1 MSDKDESCLSFDPN
15 RFMSENK
22 DLLWGA
28 AAVAA
33 FLNEIS
39 ASPISR
45 SQVYHWLDAGL
56 LPSGK
61 FGGKIV
67 ASKRAIQA
75 RFEQITGTEG

>member
-1 MSDKDESCLSFDPN
+1 MSNKDESCLPIGSDHFT
-15 RFMSENK
+15 SEDK

-28 AAVAA
+28 AAVTA
-33 FLNEIS
+33 FLNKIS
-39 ASPISR
+39 ATPISR

-61 FGGKIV
+61 FGAKIV

-75 RFEQITGTEG
+75 RFEQITGAEG